1 MLGHLY
7 LVVHH
12 GKICAV
18 GFQKY
23 LNNFLIV
30 MIATLCSARVE
41 VLMLFISTLKK
52 KKKKNLSLF
61 LTLLLHHQPDQSKDD
76 WKLKWL

>member
-1 MLGHLY
+1 MLGYLY

-41 VLMLFISTLKK
+41 VLMLFISSLKK
-52 KKKKNLSLF
+52 KLKKFKSVPYI
-61 LTLLLHHQPDQSKDD
+61 TSSSSARPK
-76 WKLKWL
+76 